1 MCGHFKSNLKGFAL
15 SLSGGVDFSSIAI
28 LTYEMFKR
36 ILEKQGIETLNKKF
50 NLNLI
55 PSDNIHFNVQ
65 KIINKILFTAYQKT
79 ENSSKETQKSA
90 KVLSEFIRYYRFNK
104 LIFK

>member
-1 MCGHFKSNLKGFAL
+1 MLFPWTIKLSFKSNLKGFAL
-15 SLSGGVDFSSIAI
+15 SLSGGLILYQISI

-55 PSDNIHFNVQ
+55 PS
-65 KIINKILFTAYQKT
+65 
-79 ENSSKETQKSA
+79 ENS
-90 KVLSEFIRYYRFNK
+90 L
-104 LIFK
+104 